1 MSLQDLERWSVHA
14 CVSVPERDVSFR
26 RECKCLKMLVSDKL
40 SVLRLYLLM
49 EQSLMVLLLFEF
61 LLVSCEGQ

>member
-1 MSLQDLERWSVHA
+1 M
-14 CVSVPERDVSFR
+14 SVPERDVSFR

-49 EQSLMVLLLFEF
+49 EQSLVVLLLFEF
-61 LLVSCEGQ
+61 LLVSCEG